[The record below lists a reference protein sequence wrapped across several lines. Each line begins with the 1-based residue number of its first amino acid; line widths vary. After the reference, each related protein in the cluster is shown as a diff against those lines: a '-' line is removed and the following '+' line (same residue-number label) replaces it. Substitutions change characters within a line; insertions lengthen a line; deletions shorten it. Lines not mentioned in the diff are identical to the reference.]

1 MKKSAYLC
9 HRLQYGSVSARGGRT
24 LKMATSLTAIWPCGQ
39 EKHLLEMFEKSSDC
53 L

>member
-24 LKMATSLTAIWPCGQ
+24 LKMAKSLTAIWRVRK
-39 EKHLLEMFEKSSDC
+39 EKHFSGIKS
-53 L
+53 